1 VAQEHLQKSK
11 RGRPRRPKPPKLRE
25 LVGQRQV
32 QMLARHRRR
41 LHKAYCHG
49 NRTLLL
55 DTVLTAHLLAF
66 FNPCLRS
73 LRTIED
79 FSQTEDAQDELE
91 IERVCRS
98 TLSDANAVLDADLL
112 EALIEDLRQ
121 RLPGLEKVDGKLGQ
135 LLKRLRLVDGSYFSV
150 ASDVH
155 WALRKRKAWSQAG
168 DDRFVR
174 LDLQMCC
181 LSGVPEC
188 VEINGWGTSEV
199 AAALRHVEAGYIY
212 VADRGIFSFPWLG
225 EMLAG
230 GADFV
235 LRIKTSQKTRTIRE
249 NPLSD
254 ADRAAGVLSDRVV
267 VLEGGPGRQAPPQ
280 ELREVRIVDASNPD
294 KVVRL
299 LSNLLDVEAHL
310 LGMIYCHRWQIELFF
325 RWLKVHANFR
335 HLISES
341 RNGILLSFYTAV
353 IGVLLL
359 YLHSGRK
366 PSKYGFNMLCL
377 VANGSASLQE
387 IIPILERR
395 ERERELA
402 RQRLARLKAEKPGK

>member
-1 VAQEHLQKSK
+1 MTQEPQQQRK
-11 RGRPRRPKPPKLRE
+11 RGRPRRPKAPKLGE
-25 LVGQRQV
+25 LVGRE
-32 QMLARHRRR
+32 QMKIFARHRRR

-49 NRTLLL
+49 NRKLFM
-55 DTVLTAHLLAF
+55 DMVLSAHLLAF

-79 FSQTEDAQDELE
+79 FSQTQEARDELE
-91 IERVCRS
+91 IEQVCRS
-98 TLSDANAVLDADLL
+98 TLSDANAVLDAGLL
-112 EALIEDLRQ
+112 EALIEDLRE
-121 RLPGLEKVDGKLGQ
+121 RLPELPRTDGKLGQ
-135 LLKRLRLVDGSYFSV
+135 LLKRLRLVDGSFFAV
-150 ASDVH
+150 AADVH
-155 WALRKRKAWSQAG
+155 WALRKRKAWSEAG
-168 DDRFVR
+168 DDRFIR

-181 LSGVPEC
+181 VSGVPEC
-188 VEINGWGTSEV
+188 VEISGWGSSEV
-199 AAALRHVEAGYIY
+199 AAALRHVEAGWIY
-212 VADRGIFSFPWLG
+212 VADRGIFSFSWVQ
-225 EMLAG
+225 EMLVG

-235 LRIKTSQKTRTIRE
+235 LRIKTSQKTLTLRE

-267 VLEGGPGRQAPPQ
+267 VLEGGPGRHAPKQ
-280 ELREVRIVDASNPD
+280 ELREVRIVDASNPE

-310 LGMIYCHRWQIELFF
+310 LGTIYRHRWQIELFF

-335 HLISES
+335 HLISQS

-359 YLHSGRK
+359 YLHTGRK
-366 PSKYGFNMLCL
+366 PGKYAFSMLCL
-377 VANGSASLQE
+377 VADGSASLQE

-402 RQRLARLKAEKPGK
+402 RQRLKRKKAEKAGR